1 MKKAFISSAFCLAAL
16 MLFYTGC
23 SFSPD
28 PQKVISKYL
37 EEYYHGNYEK
47 AYALLSSK
55 DKTVRSLQEFSGGE
69 EEFNAIRKAMSKK
82 TTFKVKDVKI
92 TGDNAVATVDIT
104 TPDLTSAM
112 GDLMATAFS
121 QALGGGKPDEKA
133 MEKKIAEKMND
144 KNLPTTTTTEQFD
157 LLKEKDGWRVYMGWE
172 NENKIEQLKTEAEQ
186 LVKQKKFIEARAKY
200 SEILSL
206 SSRNNEAPKKIKE
219 IDEKIV
225 IHKEKQAYFT
235 NIEMRDVKVEET
247 TRGDIGVF
255 GELKNNGNRSLK
267 EVEITVYYLDKD
279 GKAIFED
286 KHSPVRTTKYFG
298 NNNPLK
304 PNYSLEFG
312 YKLDAPSDW
321 SGNIRVELTNI
332 EFE

>member
-82 TTFKVKDVKI
+82 TILKVKDVKI
-92 TGDNAVATVDIT
+92 TGDNAVVTVDIT

-121 QALGGGKPDEKA
+121 QALEGGKPDEKA

-172 NENKIEQLKTEAEQ
+172 NENKIKQLKTEAEL

-225 IHKEKQAYFT
+225 EHKEKQAYFT
-235 NIEMRDVKVEET
+235 NIEMRDVEVGE
-247 TRGDIGVF
+247 GASGAIGVF

-267 EVEITVYYLDKD
+267 EVEITIYYLDKD
-279 GKAIFED
+279 GNAIFEN
-286 KHSPVRTTKYFG
+286 KYSPVRTTRYFG

-304 PNYSLEFG
+304 PNYSQEFG

-321 SGNIRVELTNI
+321 SGNIRVEVTNI